1 MQKYA
6 IFNLAEEEV
15 RNKIKIAV
23 AGTGYVGLSI
33 SILLAQ
39 HHHVTAV
46 DIVPE
51 KVEIVNKRQ
60 SPIQDEY
67 IEKYLAEKEL
77 DLTATLDAE
86 SAYKDADFVIIAA
99 PTNYNSQK
107 NFFDTSAVESVIRLV
122 ANYNPDAIIVI
133 KSTIP
138 VGFTASVRAKYH
150 YENIIF
156 SSEFLRESKALY
168 DNLYP
173 SRIVVGTGLEDARLV
188 KAANAFAGLLQEGA
202 IKENIETLIMD
213 FTEAEAVKLFSNTYL
228 ALRVAYFNELD
239 TYAEMKGL
247 NTKQIIEGVCLDPRI
262 GGHYNNPSFGYGGYC
277 LPKDTKQLL
286 ACYENV
292 PENLIEAIVQ
302 SNYTRKDF
310 IANRVLEIAGAE
322 HDPVKDHSIVIGVYR
337 LAMKV
342 NMAAPRVALTEYRC
356 PIFKRRSFF
365 QDGDYYYCNTAG
377 EVAQDLM
384 DFLKKHTDYD
394 TDLIFENMLRT
405 ANQFDLVRTLGLH
418 YVLPCENQLAEK
430 VHCKTALLI
439 HAYYMDQMERTCQYA
454 AAMPEDADIYITT
467 PHREQLEEIKKV
479 FSNLPNKVEI
489 RLIENRGR
497 DVSSLLIGFA
507 DLMNQYDYFCF
518 YHDKKSDQISPKSI
532 ENSFCYLVS
541 ESTLHGKAY
550 VQNILNTFEE
560 NPRLGMLS
568 PVPPCHSDYYYT
580 LCHDWGPN
588 YDNTV
593 KLKEQLNL
601 NVPIS
606 KDKPPVAPMGTAFWF
621 RGTAMKKLFSRK
633 WEYTDFPAEPT
644 GVDGTFL
651 HAVERIYPYVVQ
663 DAGYYPAY
671 VMPDFIAS
679 MELNMMTYYLRSF
692 NKVFCENNIY
702 GKQIDIRNQLKSRL
716 SGNGFSALLAAP
728 PFGVKE
734 ALKIA
739 INKRLPFLFR
749 KTAAR
754 FPTNVRSIGLRD
766 AINIWR
772 IKRIFRK
779 YN

>member
-1 MQKYA
+1 MEKGARAFTTDMQHIMSADKQKPINPFNGNGKRLA
-6 IFNLAEEEV
+6 IFFFYDNDGIVDRYVDVLLNGLTEVIDDFVVVVNGILSPDGRERFKAFTQHILVRDNVGMDAWAYKEALEFVGWENLRKYEEV
-15 RNKIKIAV
+15 VLLNHTIMGPVYPFSEMFNKM
-23 AGTGYVGLSI
+23 
-33 SILLAQ
+33 
-39 HHHVTAV
+39 
-46 DIVPE
+46 
-51 KVEIVNKRQ
+51 
-60 SPIQDEY
+60 
-67 IEKYLAEKEL
+67 AENKEL
-77 DLTATLDAE
+77 DFWGATRHLKIPFDPFGFCKFGYVPE
-86 SAYKDADFVIIAA
+86 HIQSSFMVYRKKFLETRELKDFW
-99 PTNYNSQK
+99 
-107 NFFDTSAVESVIRLV
+107 
-122 ANYNPDAIIVI
+122 
-133 KSTIP
+133 
-138 VGFTASVRAKYH
+138 
-150 YENIIF
+150 
-156 SSEFLRESKALY
+156 
-168 DNLYP
+168 DNLPEIRDYND
-173 SRIVVGTGLEDARLV
+173 SVTFYESYFT
-188 KAANAFAGLLQEGA
+188 KYFADMGFRWDTYVNNSEA
-202 IKENIETLIMD
+202 ED
-213 FTEAEAVKLFSNTYL
+213 FTVYL
-228 ALRVAYFNELD
+228 L
-239 TYAEMKGL
+239 
-247 NTKQIIEGVCLDPRI
+247 
-262 GGHYNNPSFGYGGYC
+262 
-277 LPKDTKQLL
+277 
-286 ACYENV
+286 
-292 PENLIEAIVQ
+292 
-302 SNYTRKDF
+302 
-310 IANRVLEIAGAE
+310 
-322 HDPVKDHSIVIGVYR
+322 
-337 LAMKV
+337 
-342 NMAAPRVALTEYRC
+342 MAAPRVALTEYRC